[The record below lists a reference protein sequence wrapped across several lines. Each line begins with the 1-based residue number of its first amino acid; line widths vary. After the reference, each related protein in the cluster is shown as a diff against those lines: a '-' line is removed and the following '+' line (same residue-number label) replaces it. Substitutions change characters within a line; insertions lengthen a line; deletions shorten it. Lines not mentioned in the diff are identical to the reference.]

1 MVKRGSEPRRKEAA
15 HRDGM
20 RHGSVTIFLCV
31 LLSILVPL
39 TLILTDL
46 VRLRIAR
53 VKVDNAVRLAAE
65 SILADYERPL
75 RDQYGVL
82 GVSPRSGSVEEAAL
96 LSMLRDNLEPVPQD
110 GYADPFGL
118 RVQSGQVSLGGPLNA
133 PDALA
138 PQLAEYMRYRAPV
151 SLAAGWLEKLRSLAG
166 ASRQVACVEAEMA
179 LERTRALARE
189 NLVYLFF
196 LKETRLDRFGRDAAG
211 DSLAASTESVMKN
224 QTGRVEQGVSA
235 YRESAAALAENLPRY
250 RAKQQSL
257 SLAAASVS
265 HAEDVL
271 SQANAALAEAKSA
284 WELAGSAETSPV
296 GSDGATTSSGS
307 DGATTPAESAAE
319 AAAHAKYLAAM
330 TSVSIAESALASETR
345 AHGQEQAA
353 FSAWC
358 ETQWQPVANTASQA
372 LRQIGEG
379 LAELLAAHQSLS
391 GHLFRQGL
399 YLEKACFLATGLTG
413 TLAEVAAQTADAA
426 LLAESVSGQQSGGAL
441 SASASKKPAYPDEQ
455 EMDRARKFLAG
466 FRERVAVLARASSE
480 REQAVENALVSM
492 TQMTGAF
499 DAMARDPAGPARVPE
514 LPESVCQPV
523 LPGTSLG
530 ASPDLKV
537 DFSQAWLAETGHK
550 TIDMGQPP
558 SEQERAAYW
567 DWFAGWSGEPV
578 DSADGAPETQ
588 DANRKESA
596 KTLRAIREAAGVTSE
611 GVRKGEENAEGGV
624 IPESIRDALPSAMLA
639 RAMSRTDNH
648 PLAQARTGNRQMDE
662 THANDFT
669 QAMGRMAGLA
679 GTFDQLL
686 SQSSD
691 ALLRVLWEDAYMLA
705 AFTNATTPAGGI
717 PGDIAWGRK
726 LDGNVFK
733 KGEVEYIL
741 FGQMEEGKN
750 LLIMK
755 GALFGTRLALNLLHI
770 HASAAKRAATLSLA
784 TTLAG
789 WTAFGIPAVQH
800 FLMLAW
806 AAAESCT
813 DVDRLLKGMPVPV
826 IKTDANWF
834 LSVGSLRQELV
845 QNLVLDPLKGRV
857 AGAAGAAIG
866 KADQAVRETVGGW
879 IDAAVDGAFAPLEI
893 ECADFGSAMADQLS
907 SGTADLPA
915 AVSGAVTAFV
925 ASLPQSDPQAMLD
938 QGFSQALA
946 AFADSLRT
954 VCATYLQEAGV
965 AKVVSLRE
973 QVKAFMK
980 SQVFASAC
988 YANLVEYAKTTAM
1001 GLTNRVFEDVS
1012 KEADK
1017 LFGPAVSTEGFRA
1030 DITARM
1036 ATMDY
1041 QEYLALFL
1049 LLVPPETKTARAADL
1064 MQLNLQ
1070 RALQDASFRMADHC
1084 TQIRVEATVVM
1095 SFWFLPDDLGGTQPL
1110 NVIQAAWETG
1120 Y

>member
-1 MVKRGSEPRRKEAA
+1 
-15 HRDGM
+15 M

-31 LLSILVPL
+31 LLSVLVPL

-53 VKVDNAVRLAAE
+53 VKVDSAVRLAAE

-82 GVSPRSGSVEEAAL
+82 GVSPRSGSLEEAAL

-118 RVQSGQVSLGGPLNA
+118 RVQSAQVTMGGPLQA

-166 ASRQVACVEAEMA
+166 ASRQAACVEAEMA

-211 DSLAASTESVMKN
+211 DSLAASTEFVMKT
-224 QTGRVEQGVSA
+224 QTARVGQGVSA

-284 WELAGSAETSPV
+284 WELAGSAAASSA
-296 GSDGATTSSGS
+296 GSDESAMSVGLDGSATSTGS
-307 DGATTPAESAAE
+307 DESTTQAGSDAE

-345 AHGQEQAA
+345 AYGQEQAA

-358 ETQWQPVANTASQA
+358 ETQWQPIANTASQA

-426 LLAESVSGQQSGGAL
+426 ALADSVSGQLSGGSL

-455 EMDRARKFLAG
+455 EMDRARQFLAG

-480 REQAVENALVSM
+480 REQAVENTLASM

-499 DAMARDPAGPARVPE
+499 DAMARDPAGPAQVPG

-567 DWFAGWSGEPV
+567 DWFAGWSGEPA
-578 DSADGAPETQ
+578 DTADGAPETQ

-596 KTLRAIREAAGVTSE
+596 QTLRAIREAAGITSE
-611 GVRKGEENAEGGV
+611 GVRKGEENVQGGV
-624 IPESIRDALPSAMLA
+624 IPESLREVLPSALLA
-639 RAMSRTDNH
+639 RTMSRTDDH
-648 PLAQARTGNRQMDE
+648 PLAQAHTGSRQMDE

-726 LDGNVFK
+726 LDENVFK

-741 FGQMEEGKN
+741 FGQPEEGQN

-893 ECADFGSAMADQLS
+893 ECADFGSAMAEQLS
-907 SGTADLPA
+907 SDTADLPA

-925 ASLPQSDPQAMLD
+925 ASLPQTDPQAMLA

-954 VCATYLQEAGV
+954 VCAAYLQEAGV

-988 YANLVEYAKTTAM
+988 YANLVEYAKTSAM

-1070 RALQDASFRMADHC
+1070 RALQDASFRMGDHC
-1084 TQIRVEATVVM
+1084 TQVRVEATVVM